1 MEKVDKL
8 DMGKLKTVPV
18 YNNVAEKV
26 HDELVSGIEFK
37 FPIFSTFFINHDV
50 NLTKAIKKRI
60 EDVDKKSSESNGIGT
75 HNHLVCERIL
85 NHLANYVSFPIRP
98 LQPFRPVWLNG

>member
-8 DMGKLKTVPV
+8 DTGELKTVPV

-26 HDELVSGIEFK
+26 HDELISGIEFK

-50 NLTKAIKKRI
+50 NLTKAIKKGL
-60 EDVDKKSSESNGIGT
+60 KMLTKN
-75 HNHLVCERIL
+75 LVKATGLERTTT
-85 NHLANYVSFPIRP
+85 
-98 LQPFRPVWLNG
+98 

>member
-8 DMGKLKTVPV
+8 DMGELKTVPV

-26 HDELVSGIEFK
+26 HDELISGIEFK

-50 NLTKAIKKRI
+50 NLTKTIKKGL
-60 EDVDKKSSESNGIGT
+60 KMLTKN
-75 HNHLVCERIL
+75 LVKATGLERTTT
-85 NHLANYVSFPIRP
+85 
-98 LQPFRPVWLNG
+98 

>member
-8 DMGKLKTVPV
+8 DIGELKTVPV

-26 HDELVSGIEFK
+26 HDELISGIEFK

-50 NLTKAIKKRI
+50 NLTKAIKKGL
-60 EDVDKKSSESNGIGT
+60 KMLTKN
-75 HNHLVCERIL
+75 LVKATGFERTTT
-85 NHLANYVSFPIRP
+85 
-98 LQPFRPVWLNG
+98 

>member
-8 DMGKLKTVPV
+8 DMGELKTVPV

-26 HDELVSGIEFK
+26 HDELISGIEFK

-50 NLTKAIKKRI
+50 NLTKAIKKGL
-60 EDVDKKSSESNGIGT
+60 KMLTKN
-75 HNHLVCERIL
+75 LVKATGLER
-85 NHLANYVSFPIRP
+85 ATT
-98 LQPFRPVWLNG
+98 